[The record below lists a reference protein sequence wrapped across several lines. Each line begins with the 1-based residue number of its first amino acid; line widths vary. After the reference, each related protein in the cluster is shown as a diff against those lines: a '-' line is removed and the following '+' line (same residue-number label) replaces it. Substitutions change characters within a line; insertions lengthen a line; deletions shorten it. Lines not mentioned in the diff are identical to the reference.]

1 MFSQWKFF
9 SQKRGFCGFI
19 GGNVVY
25 RFLVLERK
33 SKRFSYFCKRK
44 HKLFFATFTRV
55 LQEYK
60 TRYVVIQ
67 LFKTR
72 SCFRCSWN
80 VGNVHQATFIGQKI
94 PLRTQKFIVLR
105 RFFYQLYSFCHPVQV
120 APKSKKKAFFQVL
133 HLNTLLLLR
142 PRVRVVIASGTDSLA
157 RVIFHSIIGITRVYI
172 SSFYHVE
179 RIVYK
184 SAVGTP
190 YARGASFYNRQ
201 SALHTRAW
209 WRSQGEHWHTR
220 RARGGEKKQK
230 QGQKY
235 KE

>member
-1 MFSQWKFF
+1 MGAFLFSWWKFF
-9 SQKRGFCGFI
+9 SWKRGFCGFI

-25 RFLVLERK
+25 RFLVLKRK

-44 HKLFFATFTRV
+44 HKLFFATFIRV

-60 TRYVVIQ
+60 TRYVVAC

-80 VGNVHQATFIGQKI
+80 VGNVHQAIFIGQKI
-94 PLRTQKFIVLR
+94 PLRTQKFIVLK
-105 RFFYQLYSFCHPVQV
+105 RFFYQLYSFYHLVQI

-133 HLNTLLLLR
+133 HLNTLLLLH

-157 RVIFHSIIGITRVYI
+157 RVIFHSIIGITRVCI
-172 SSFYHVE
+172 RSFYHVE
-179 RIVYK
+179 RIAYK

-190 YARGASFYNRQ
+190 YARVVAVIGRTLAHQ
-201 SALHTRAW
+201 ARAW
-209 WRSQGEHWHTR
+209 WR
-220 RARGGEKKQK
+220 KKTTM
-230 QGQKY
+230 
-235 KE
+235 

>member
-1 MFSQWKFF
+1 MFSWWKFF

-19 GGNVVY
+19 GGRIVY
-25 RFLVLERK
+25 KFLVLERK

-44 HKLFFATFTRV
+44 HKLFFATFIRV

-60 TRYVVIQ
+60 TRYVVVC
-67 LFKTR
+67 LFKTH
-72 SCFRCSWN
+72 SCFQYSWN
-80 VGNVHQATFIGQKI
+80 VVGLHWATFIGQKI
-94 PLRTQKFIVLR
+94 PLRTQKFIVIR
-105 RFFYQLYSFCHPVQV
+105 HFFWQLYSFCHLVQV
-120 APKSKKKAFFQVL
+120 VVKSRKKASFQAP
-133 HLNTLLLLR
+133 HLNTSLLLR
-142 PRVRVVIASGTDSLA
+142 PRIRVVIASGTDSVA
-157 RVIFHSIIGITRVYI
+157 RVIFHLIIGITRVYI
-172 SSFYHVE
+172 NSFYHVE

-209 WRSQGEHWHTR
+209 WRSPGEHWHTR